1 MPPRENIVTEA
12 LRIVLSD
19 ASISVE
25 DAPADGK
32 EKIEDELVA
41 FAELSDPSILK
52 QAQSSCKQEQWQ
64 FRIVR
69 NDSCLIFRVRKALW
83 DTAESPTQYI
93 LTIKSPLDASGKRS
107 ETELEVTNDIFELFK
122 SVAERGMIKTR
133 YCFDVIGRP
142 GKLEVDVFEDTK
154 MVKID
159 YELSPGEDRTFP
171 ELPAEFTN
179 VIYQSTSDS
188 NERATIEA
196 FYKSTTIYT
205 EKKE

>member
-1 MPPRENIVTEA
+1 MPERQNIVKEA
-12 LRIVLSD
+12 LQKVL
-19 ASISVE
+19 ANATISVE

-32 EKIEDELVA
+32 ERIEDELVA

-52 QAQSSCKQEQWQ
+52 QAQASCEQEQWQ

-69 NDSCLIFRVRKALW
+69 NDACLIFRVRKALW

-93 LTIKSPLDASGKRS
+93 LTIKSPLDANGKRS
-107 ETELEVTNDIFELFK
+107 ETELEITNDIFELFK

-142 GKLEVDVFEDTK
+142 GKLEVDVFENTK

-159 YELSPGEDRTFP
+159 YELSPGEERTFP
-171 ELPAEFTN
+171 DLPVEFTN
-179 VIYQSTSDS
+179 VIYQSTSDAH
-188 NERATIEA
+188 EKAAIDA
-196 FYKSTTIYT
+196 FYKSTTTYT
-205 EKKE
+205 EKQE